1 MNSIWSKF
9 TLSFLLP
16 FLFLAV
22 ATAQRGNSES
32 NITPDNALESYLQ
45 NGDKSFHWEI
55 KDTLQEENVTTYNIL
70 LTSQVWQNITWKHQ
84 LSIFVPT
91 DNKYDG
97 ALLFITGGSVK
108 EGMPK
113 WKKADDKLNFFFS
126 NMAVKNKAAVA
137 VINQVPNQPLYNG
150 LTEDALISKTLHDF
164 KNDKDY
170 SKPLLFPMVKS
181 AVRGMDA
188 IQQFMKE
195 KKNHAVS
202 RFVVSG
208 ASKRG
213 WTTWL
218 TSAMDDRVKAL
229 GPMVIDILNMPKN
242 LTYQVEA
249 YGKYS
254 EQIEDY
260 VKLGILDDIRSESGN
275 AIVKMIDPYSYRKY
289 LDKPKLLFMGTNDEY
304 WVVDNV
310 KNYLNEIP
318 GKNLIHYVPNAGHNL
333 GGGVSAFA
341 ALSAFFGITL
351 KNEAYPED
359 SWKTKIKK
367 KNIRVS
373 MRATKDELLGA
384 KVWYANSTDHDFR
397 NEKWESRDLN
407 ISHTGKFKVVE
418 NLPKTGYHAFYVD
431 LKYKDANGGDYTVSS
446 RVFLTNTKTIL

>member
-1 MNSIWSKF
+1 MILIRKTFIMNSIWSKF

-242 LTYQVEA
+242 LTY
-249 YGKYS
+249 
-254 EQIEDY
+254 
-260 VKLGILDDIRSESGN
+260 
-275 AIVKMIDPYSYRKY
+275 
-289 LDKPKLLFMGTNDEY
+289 
-304 WVVDNV
+304 
-310 KNYLNEIP
+310 
-318 GKNLIHYVPNAGHNL
+318 
-333 GGGVSAFA
+333 
-341 ALSAFFGITL
+341 
-351 KNEAYPED
+351 
-359 SWKTKIKK
+359 
-367 KNIRVS
+367 
-373 MRATKDELLGA
+373 
-384 KVWYANSTDHDFR
+384 
-397 NEKWESRDLN
+397 
-407 ISHTGKFKVVE
+407 
-418 NLPKTGYHAFYVD
+418 
-431 LKYKDANGGDYTVSS
+431 
-446 RVFLTNTKTIL
+446 